1 MSLLYGEQIM
11 TTSTTSLPSTDRP
24 QQHRKPSRRQL
35 KKGLLDQGRSALAS
49 GDWSTAEAEFRE
61 LLKIDRSLPQAYG
74 LLYQAVVLSDNPERF
89 TQVLMESIRHAR
101 SEPNFIKLPQSL
113 LGISKED
120 TLVVVRE
127 ALNKWPDSDTFNR
140 LLCGLTD
147 DHQRS
152 EGQKSATD
160 FCHDALVLATDG
172 KRAQGLE
179 LLAAREKSCHEKDR
193 NLLKEIEQFERPLIS
208 TATESVI
215 YSEPTA
221 SGDVVI
227 FFGGIK
233 KNRFLPLRLYDMY
246 FAKAGMAA
254 IYLRDDSF
262 SFGLG
267 GIKPLGSNRKETINK
282 ITDTLNSMGCK
293 RLLSV
298 GTSAGAFTAIQYG
311 LELDAKRILAFS
323 PPTELSV
330 EFKEIIQDRRAR
342 VLIRRLEREYS
353 LQDRSLKQQIEA
365 KECVPPIEILVG
377 EEMPVDNA
385 HAKNLETYPEVSIC
399 EIAGY
404 SKHRSVMPSL
414 KDGTFSKLLS
424 W

>member
-1 MSLLYGEQIM
+1 MRLN
-11 TTSTTSLPSTDRP
+11 
-24 QQHRKPSRRQL
+24 
-35 KKGLLDQGRSALAS
+35 QGRSALAS

-101 SEPNFIKLPQSL
+101 SEPNFNKLPQSL

-120 TLVVVRE
+120 TLVVIKE
-127 ALNKWPDSDTFNR
+127 ALKKWPDSDTFNR
-140 LLCGLTD
+140 LLCELTGG

-152 EGQKSATD
+152 DDQKSAIE
-160 FCHDALVLATDG
+160 FCHDALVLATEG
-172 KRAQGLE
+172 NRAQGLE
-179 LLAAREKSCHEKDR
+179 LLAAHEASCNEKEQNQIK
-193 NLLKEIEQFERPLIS
+193 NIEQVIRSLPDPEEFERPLIS

-262 SFGLG
+262 SGCLG

-293 RLLSV
+293 RLLSL
-298 GTSAGAFTAIQYG
+298 GTSAGAFSAIQYG

-323 PPTELSV
+323 PPTEISV
-330 EFKEIIQDRRAR
+330 EFGNIIQDRRAR
-342 VLIRRLEREYS
+342 VLVRRLEKEYS

-365 KECVPPIEILVG
+365 KECVPPIKILVG
-377 EEMPVDNA
+377 EKMPVDNA
-385 HAKNLETYPEVSIC
+385 HAKNLETFPEVSIC